1 MNFLLLPIL
10 IWIAVSAPGD
20 SGSLIEEAFK
30 VSTHNVE
37 VKKFTDTSIQLK
49 SEKDSY
55 VIKLEPNRDGNVAFS
70 LSRIGYL
77 ATYEFRDLRFGIRIT
92 GYKADET
99 VYPTFNMDANNEDI
113 EVENNTLIFHQ
124 IHGSIPVWFHEQVD
138 SIKLE
143 YENSLKA
150 NVHQYLHIEDLR
162 IISTSEVPANPALS
176 ACEKQHIMVAID
188 GSSSILPEER
198 RHIAKQFLKIV
209 RHSQMAKDSNTF
221 TILEFG
227 SDILSEKNVE
237 SQKDLIRTLKEY
249 KKMKRWRNREISWTN
264 WSSAFQAAIEN
275 KPDLFIFV
283 TDGWSNWLD
292 AGPVSFT
299 AQFEQLI
306 TQTNR
311 IKHNGTRI
319 LFVASKMDHGHEA
332 ETVLKQYLSGS
343 ETSVVAIDETTES
356 ADVGHA
362 DLVKISAFTDLERI
376 NFSTILQCAQQ
387 KANMAGKEFEGSKFP
402 DLGEE

>member
-1 MNFLLLPIL
+1 MNILLLPML
-10 IWIAVSAPGD
+10 FWMAVSAPGE

-49 SEKDSY
+49 SEKDAY
-55 VIKLEPNRDGNVAFS
+55 VIKLEPNRVGNVAFS
-70 LSRIGYL
+70 LSGIGYL

-92 GYKADET
+92 GYKADEK
-99 VYPTFNMDANNEDI
+99 VFPTFNMDANNEEI
-113 EVENNTLIFHQ
+113 RIENNTLIFHQ

-143 YENSLKA
+143 YENSLRA
-150 NVHQYLHIEDLR
+150 NVHQYLQIEDLR
-162 IISTSEVPANPALS
+162 IIADSEIQTNPALS

-209 RHSQMAKDSNTF
+209 RHSEMAKDSNTF

-227 SDILSEKNVE
+227 SDVLSEQNVD
-237 SQKDLIRTLKEY
+237 SRKDLIRTLKEY

-264 WSSAFQAAIEN
+264 WSSAFQAAIESG
-275 KPDLFIFV
+275 PDLFIFV

-292 AGPVSFT
+292 SRPASFT
-299 AQFEQLI
+299 AQYEQLI
-306 TQTNR
+306 SQTNK

-332 ETVLKQYLSGS
+332 ETVLQHYLNG
-343 ETSVVAIDETTES
+343 TQTTVVTIEETTER
-356 ADVGHA
+356 ADVGYA

-376 NFSTILQCAQQ
+376 NFATILQCPEE
-387 KANMAGKEFEGSKFP
+387 KRNLVETGNGEANEAYP
-402 DLGEE
+402 GEE